1 MTSVRENHLANL
13 ISDEYLHLQKELH
26 TNPNYGNASL
36 HFGELV
42 LEIAGNIGA
51 KSISDYGAGKRR
63 LYNKLLELG
72 KKNFAYFAYDP
83 AFPEYG
89 PPLSADLV
97 CCIDVLEH
105 IEPIFLDPVLE
116 ELTTITKNVGFF
128 TIHTGPAVKFLSDGR
143 NAHLI
148 QEPCS
153 WWLRKICEY
162 FEVVHLQKSS
172 GGFWVILEPLITR
185 ARHC

>member
-1 MTSVRENHLANL
+1 MAPITENSFKNL

-97 CCIDVLEH
+97 CCIDVSGSMRS
-105 IEPIFLDPVLE
+105 E
-116 ELTTITKNVGFF
+116 ELPPSARSLIDSLRGASPGLMFRDRCRAKRSASSP
-128 TIHTGPAVKFLSDGR
+128 PAAPDTSVASSDR
-143 NAHLI
+143 PASRI
-148 QEPCS
+148 
-153 WWLRKICEY
+153 
-162 FEVVHLQKSS
+162 
-172 GGFWVILEPLITR
+172 
-185 ARHC
+185 

>member
-1 MTSVRENHLANL
+1 MAPITENSFKNL

-42 LEIAGNIGA
+42 LEVASNIGA

-97 CCIDVLEH
+97 
-105 IEPIFLDPVLE
+105 
-116 ELTTITKNVGFF
+116 
-128 TIHTGPAVKFLSDGR
+128 
-143 NAHLI
+143 
-148 QEPCS
+148 
-153 WWLRKICEY
+153 
-162 FEVVHLQKSS
+162 
-172 GGFWVILEPLITR
+172 
-185 ARHC
+185 